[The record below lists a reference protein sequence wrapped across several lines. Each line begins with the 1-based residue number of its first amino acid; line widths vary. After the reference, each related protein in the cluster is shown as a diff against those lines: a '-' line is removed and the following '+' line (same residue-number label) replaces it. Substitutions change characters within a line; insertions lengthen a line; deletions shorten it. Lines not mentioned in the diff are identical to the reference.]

1 MKKHLIIGNPIS
13 HTLSPKLHNYW
24 FEKNKINGKYDK
36 VLLKQNEIE
45 SLIKKIKTKEL
56 HGMNVTVPYKQIV
69 IPHLESLSETAKITN
84 SVNTIFYKDGKI
96 HGDNTDVFGFQES
109 LSKKNIDL
117 KNKEVFIFGAGGVVP
132 SIILALTNLNI
143 KKIYLSNRTLKN
155 ANLIKDKFN
164 FIEVIEWGKIINCD
178 LFINSTSVGL
188 KNNESLGLN
197 FENIKEK
204 KFFYDVIY
212 NPPKTSFLLEAE
224 KMGHKVINGRD
235 MFLYQ
240 AQKAFYLW
248 HNLTPNID
256 DQLINYLYND

>member
-24 FEKNKINGKYDK
+24 FEENKINGNYDK
-36 VLLKQNEIE
+36 ILLKKNEIE

-69 IPHLESLSETAKITN
+69 IPYLESLSETAKITN
-84 SVNTIFYKDGKI
+84 SVNTILNKDGKI

-109 LSKKNIDL
+109 LSSKNIDL
-117 KNKEVFIFGAGGVVP
+117 KNKDVFIFGAGGVVP
-132 SIILALTNLNI
+132 SIILALANLNI

-155 ANLIKDKFN
+155 AILIKDKFN

-188 KNNESLGLN
+188 KSGESLGLN

-204 KFFYDVIY
+204 KIFYDVIY
-212 NPPKTSFLLEAE
+212 NPPKTSFLFEAE
-224 KMGHKVINGRD
+224 KKGHKVINGRD

-240 AQKAFYLW
+240 AQKAFNLW
-248 HNLTPNID
+248 HNLTPNIN

>member
-36 VLLKQNEIE
+36 VLLEENEIE

-84 SVNTIFYKDGKI
+84 SVNTIFNKDGKI
-96 HGDNTDVFGFQES
+96 HGENTDVFGFQES
-109 LSKKNIDL
+109 LSNKNIDL
-117 KNKEVFIFGAGGVVP
+117 KNKDVFIFGAGGVVP
-132 SIILALTNLNI
+132 SIVFALTNLNI

-197 FENIKEK
+197 IENFKEK
-204 KFFYDVIY
+204 KIFYDVIY
-212 NPPKTSFLLEAE
+212 NPSKTSFLLEAE
-224 KMGHKVINGRD
+224 KKGHKVINGRD

-240 AQKAFYLW
+240 AQKAFNLW